1 MEFWVHA
8 LLVME
13 IEIKFGDCHVGKV
26 ISLARE
32 ALTELMTRLLTRKN
46 KKRASKMQNKTV
58 ENFGVLEPPGSWKQR
73 R

>member
-1 MEFWVHA
+1 
-8 LLVME
+8 ME
-13 IEIKFGDCHVGKV
+13 IEIKFGDC
-26 ISLARE
+26 LA
-32 ALTELMTRLLTRKN
+32 ELMTRLLTRKN